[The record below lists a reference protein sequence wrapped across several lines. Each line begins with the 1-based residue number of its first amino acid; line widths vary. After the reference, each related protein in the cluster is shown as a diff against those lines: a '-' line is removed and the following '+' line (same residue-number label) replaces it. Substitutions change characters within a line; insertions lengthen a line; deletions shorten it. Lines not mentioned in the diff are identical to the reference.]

1 MNSQRVSPWVPIA
14 FAVTGSLVGFLA
26 GESMTPVVGALLPLL
41 FGLIGGGSGF
51 FATYKP
57 EYSRAIGVSL
67 SILSFFCL
75 LGVISGIRLREG
87 IPWRCAISVCDA
99 EADQKFDLPQSVQGQ
114 EQLMEL
120 VSIKTILRGLDMDKK
135 DKERIFNLA
144 LADAKLND
152 KSTRAEDFGSS
163 SLSELDET
171 LQRIA
176 ETQAKLKGSQKS
188 DDDKRPHLKH

>member
-1 MNSQRVSPWVPIA
+1 MPRCRTLRNSAIVLSHP
-14 FAVTGSLVGFLA
+14 
-26 GESMTPVVGALLPLL
+26 
-41 FGLIGGGSGF
+41 
-51 FATYKP
+51 K

-75 LGVISGIRLREG
+75 LGVISGIRLRVG

-99 EADQKFDLPQSVQGQ
+99 EADQKFDLPQSAQGQ

-135 DKERIFNLA
+135 DKGRIFNLA

-163 SLSELDET
+163 SLSDLDET

-188 DDDKRPHLKH
+188 DDDKRPHLKN